1 MCFQSLGYEGRMTQI
16 AVLIPDPEDRSYI
29 GRWPEVLERL
39 KATLGGTGATVSAVP
54 WTDHVEDASGLAAY
68 DLILPVIAWGYHRD
82 HARWLKAGATWAD
95 AGLPLANP
103 AEVLRW
109 NSDKAYL
116 ARLAEKGVPIPPT
129 QWSDQIRQEEVDAV
143 FAETGAPVL
152 IVKPTVSAGAWR
164 TLRLSRGEALT
175 EAPDGPAMIQP
186 YLKSIETG
194 GETSLLFFGGRF
206 SHAVNKRPVP
216 GDFRIQMQFGG
227 LYMPVTPDA
236 TALALAE
243 QVLAAID
250 EPLLYAR
257 IDLARDDAG
266 RWVLMEAELIEPDFY
281 LDHDPANGA
290 GFACAVAERLARKKP
305 S

>member
-1 MCFQSLGYEGRMTQI
+1 MTQI
-16 AVLIPDPEDRSYI
+16 AVLTPDPSDRSYI

-39 KATLGGTGATVSAVP
+39 KATLEGTGATVTATP
-54 WTDHVEDASGLAAY
+54 WTDHVEDASGLAGY
-68 DLILPVIAWGYHRD
+68 DLILPVIVWGYHRD
-82 HARWLKAGATWAD
+82 HTRWLKACAALTG
-95 AGLPLANP
+95 AGLPVANP

-109 NSDKAYL
+109 NSDKSYL
-116 ARLAEKGVPIPPT
+116 ERLAEKGVPIPPT
-129 QWSDQIRQEEVDAV
+129 RWTDAVTQTQVDAA

-152 IVKPTVSAGAWR
+152 IVKPSVSAGAFR
-164 TLRLSRGEALT
+164 TLRLSPGEPLI
-175 EAPDGPAMIQP
+175 EAPEGAAMIQP
-186 YLKSIETG
+186 YLKSIETE

-227 LYMPVTPDA
+227 LYTAVTPDA
-236 TALALAE
+236 EAMALAE

-257 IDLARDDAG
+257 IDLARDNAG

-281 LDHDPANGA
+281 LDYDPANGA
-290 GFACAVAERLARKKP
+290 GFGRAVADLAARKTDLTGV
-305 S
+305 

>member
-1 MCFQSLGYEGRMTQI
+1 MTQI
-16 AVLIPDPEDRSYI
+16 AVLTPDPSDRSYI
-29 GRWPEVLERL
+29 GRWPEVLARL
-39 KATLGGTGATVSAVP
+39 KATLETTGARVVATP
-54 WTDHVEDASGLAAY
+54 WTDHLEDASGLADH

-82 HARWLKAGATWAD
+82 HDRWLAGCETWAR
-95 AGLPLANP
+95 AGLPMDNP

-116 ARLAEKGVPIPPT
+116 ARLADKGVPIPPT
-129 QWSDQIRQEEVDAV
+129 RWTDGVTRDQVDAA

-152 IVKPTVSAGAWR
+152 IVKPTVSAGAFR
-164 TLRLSRGEALT
+164 TLRLSPGEALT
-175 EAPDGPAMIQP
+175 EAPEGAALIQP
-186 YLKSIETG
+186 YLKSIETE

-227 LYMPVTPDA
+227 LYRTVTPDA
-236 TALALAE
+236 EAMALAQ
-243 QVLAAID
+243 QVLGAID

-257 IDLARDDAG
+257 IDLARDEAG

-290 GFACAVAERLARKKP
+290 GFAAAVGRRLGG
-305 S
+305 

>member
-1 MCFQSLGYEGRMTQI
+1 MTQI
-16 AVLIPDPEDRSYI
+16 AVLIPDPSDRSYI

-39 KATLGGTGATVSAVP
+39 KATLESTGAIVLATP

-82 HARWLKAGATWAD
+82 HERWLKACEIWTQ
-95 AGLPLANP
+95 AGLPVANP

-116 ARLAEKGVPIPPT
+116 ARLADKGVPIPPT
-129 QWSDQIRQEEVDAV
+129 RWTDGVTQDQVDSA

-152 IVKPTVSAGAWR
+152 IVKPTVSAGAFR
-164 TLRLSRGEALT
+164 TLRLTPGQPLT
-175 EAPDGPAMIQP
+175 EAPEGAAMIQP
-186 YLKSIETG
+186 YLKSIETE

-206 SHAVNKRPVP
+206 SHAVNKRPMP

-227 LYMPVTPDA
+227 LYTTVTPDA
-236 TALALAE
+236 EAMALAH

-257 IDLARDDAG
+257 IDLARDEAG
-266 RWVLMEAELIEPDFY
+266 AWVLMEAELIEPDFY

-290 GFACAVAERLARKKP
+290 GFAQAVKALLEP
-305 S
+305 

>member
-1 MCFQSLGYEGRMTQI
+1 MTQI
-16 AVLIPDPEDRSYI
+16 AVLTPDPSDRSYI

-39 KATLGGTGATVSAVP
+39 KATLERTGAAVTATP
-54 WTDHVEDASGLAAY
+54 WTDHVEDASGLDGY

-82 HARWLKAGATWAD
+82 HERWLGACATWTQ
-95 AGLPLANP
+95 GRLPVANP

-109 NSDKAYL
+109 NSDKTYL
-116 ARLAEKGVPIPPT
+116 GRLAEQGVPIPPT
-129 QWSDQIRQEEVDAV
+129 LWTDQATQAQVDAA
-143 FAETGAPVL
+143 FDQTGARLL
-152 IVKPTVSAGAWR
+152 IVKPTVSAGAFR
-164 TLRLSRGEALT
+164 TLRLSPGQPLSD
-175 EAPDGPAMIQP
+175 APEGPAMIQP
-186 YLKSIETG
+186 YLKSIETE

-227 LYMPVTPDA
+227 LYRTVTPDA
-236 TALALAE
+236 EALALAQ
-243 QVLAAID
+243 QVLAAIA

-257 IDLARDDAG
+257 IDLARDDDG

-290 GFACAVAERLARKKP
+290 GFAAAVGARLDG
-305 S
+305 

>member
-1 MCFQSLGYEGRMTQI
+1 MTQI
-16 AVLIPDPEDRSYI
+16 AVLTPDPADKSYI
-29 GRWPEVLERL
+29 GRWPEVLKRL
-39 KATLGGTGATVSAVP
+39 KATLESTGATVVATP

-82 HARWLKAGATWAD
+82 HGRWLKACATWSA
-95 AGLPLANP
+95 AGLPVANP

-109 NSDKAYL
+109 NSDKTYL
-116 ARLAEKGVPIPPT
+116 ARLADKGVPIPPT
-129 QWSDQIRQEEVDAV
+129 RWTDRVTQDQVDAA
-143 FAETGAPVL
+143 FAETRAPVL
-152 IVKPTVSAGAWR
+152 IVKPTVSAGAFR
-164 TLRLSRGEALT
+164 TLRLAPGEILSD
-175 EAPDGPAMIQP
+175 APDGAAMIQP
-186 YLKSIETG
+186 YLKSIETE

-216 GDFRIQMQFGG
+216 GDFRIQVQFGG
-227 LYMPVTPDA
+227 LYGAVTPDA
-236 TALALAE
+236 AAMALAQ

-257 IDLARDDAG
+257 IDVARDDG

-290 GFACAVAERLARKKP
+290 GFAEAVMARLEA
-305 S
+305 

>member
-1 MCFQSLGYEGRMTQI
+1 MTQI
-16 AVLIPDPEDRSYI
+16 AVLTPDPADKTYV

-39 KATLGGTGATVSAVP
+39 KATLESTGATVMATP
-54 WTDHVEDASGLAAY
+54 WSDHVEDASGLQAY

-82 HARWLKAGATWAD
+82 HERWLKACATWSA
-95 AGLPLANP
+95 AGLAVANP

-116 ARLAEKGVPIPPT
+116 ARLADKGVPIPQTRWTDRVT
-129 QWSDQIRQEEVDAV
+129 QDQVDAA

-152 IVKPTVSAGAWR
+152 IVKPTVSAGAFR
-164 TLRLSRGEALT
+164 TLRLTPGEVLSD
-175 EAPDGPAMIQP
+175 APEGAAMIQP
-186 YLKSIETG
+186 YLKSIETE
-194 GETSLLFFGGRF
+194 GETSLLFFGGRL
-206 SHAVNKRPVP
+206 SHAVNKRPVA
-216 GDFRIQMQFGG
+216 GDFRIQVQFGG
-227 LYMPVTPDA
+227 LYTAVTPDA
-236 TALALAE
+236 AAMALAE

-257 IDLARDDAG
+257 IDMARDDAG

-290 GFACAVAERLARKKP
+290 GFAEAVKARLET
-305 S
+305 

>member
-1 MCFQSLGYEGRMTQI
+1 MEGRMTQI
-16 AVLIPDPEDRSYI
+16 AVLIPDPQDRSYI
-29 GRWPEVLERL
+29 GRWPDVLERL
-39 KATLGGTGATVSAVP
+39 KATLETTGAAVSATP
-54 WTDHVEDASGLAAY
+54 WTDHVEDASGLGRH

-82 HARWLKAGATWAD
+82 HARWLKACAAWTE

-109 NSDKAYL
+109 NSDKTYL

-129 QWSDQIRQEEVDAV
+129 RWSDQITQDQVDAA
-143 FAETGAPVL
+143 FDQTGAPAL
-152 IVKPTVSAGAWR
+152 IVKPTVSAGAFR
-164 TLRLSRGEALT
+164 TLRLTPGQAMT
-175 EAPDGPAMIQP
+175 EAPPGAAMIQP
-186 YLKSIETG
+186 YLKSIETE

-227 LYMPVTPDA
+227 LYATVTPDA
-236 TALALAE
+236 EALALGE
-243 QVLAAID
+243 RVLAAID

-257 IDLARDDAG
+257 IDLARDDDG
-266 RWVLMEAELIEPDFY
+266 GWVLMEAELIEPDFY

-290 GFACAVAERLARKKP
+290 GFARAVAERLAMKKP

>member
-1 MCFQSLGYEGRMTQI
+1 MTRI
-16 AVLIPDPEDRSYI
+16 AVLTPDPADKSYI
-29 GRWPEVLERL
+29 GRWPEVLARL
-39 KATLGGTGATVSAVP
+39 KTTLEGTGATVTATA
-54 WTDHVEDASGLAAY
+54 WTDHVEDAAGLEPY

-82 HARWLKAGATWAD
+82 HDLWLAGCETWSH

-116 ARLAEKGVPIPPT
+116 ARLADQGVPIPPT
-129 QWSDQIRQEEVDAV
+129 RWTDRVTQDQVDAA

-152 IVKPTVSAGAWR
+152 IVKPTVSAGAFR
-164 TLRLSRGEALT
+164 TLRLTPGQPMT
-175 EAPDGPAMIQP
+175 DAPEGAAMIQP
-186 YLKSIETG
+186 YLKSIETE

-227 LYMPVTPDA
+227 LYRTVTPDA
-236 TALALAE
+236 EAMALAE
-243 QVLAAID
+243 QVLAAIAK
-250 EPLLYAR
+250 PLLYAR
-257 IDLARDDAG
+257 IDMARDDAG
-266 RWVLMEAELIEPDFY
+266 AWVLMEAELIEPDFY

-290 GFACAVAERLARKKP
+290 GFAAAVAARVKA
-305 S
+305 